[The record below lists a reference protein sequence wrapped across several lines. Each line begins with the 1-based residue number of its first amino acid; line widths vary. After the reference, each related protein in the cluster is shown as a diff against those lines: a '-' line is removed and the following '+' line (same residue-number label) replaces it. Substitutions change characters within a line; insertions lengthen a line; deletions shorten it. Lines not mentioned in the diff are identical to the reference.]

1 LTANGVVI
9 VSIKNQLKQKVDKVN
24 LNTASPFSST
34 SSSQDSLS
42 KNQKKKGIKSSLGS
56 FFKKKGKTKEGMNR
70 EMTPIGM
77 YSDHRQIYIY
87 VIIIIHHG

>member
-1 LTANGVVI
+1 MQV
-9 VSIKNQLKQKVDKVN
+9 
-24 LNTASPFSST
+24 NTASPFSST

-77 YSDHRQIYIY
+77 YSDMKWRLRE
-87 VIIIIHHG
+87 